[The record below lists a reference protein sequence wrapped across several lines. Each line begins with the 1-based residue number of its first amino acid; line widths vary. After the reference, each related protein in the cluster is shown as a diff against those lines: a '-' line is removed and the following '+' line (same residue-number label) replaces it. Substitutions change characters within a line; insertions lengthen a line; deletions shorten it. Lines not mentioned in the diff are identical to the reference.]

1 MQVENVM
8 AKSVNITITLL
19 WTCHLMETD
28 HKASHNWIKTG
39 GGDEKGNF
47 CIFKKSYRL
56 MAKNQS
62 DCIFFWRASTFL
74 FSRCLNRTLL
84 KKTWHAEL
92 KPAHAPAGKVLNSS
106 SRNFYVF
113 PFNKSKKGQAE
124 LDSVPRCIK

>member
-1 MQVENVM
+1 MSLNGDGLYGESQLN
-8 AKSVNITITLL
+8 
-19 WTCHLMETD
+19 
-28 HKASHNWIKTG
+28 KTG
-39 GGDEKGNF
+39 GGWKGKF
-47 CIFKKSYRL
+47 LYFQKVLSVYGQKSERL
-56 MAKNQS
+56 YLFVTSLDLFVFQVFEQN
-62 DCIFFWRASTFL
+62 TF
-74 FSRCLNRTLL
+74 